1 MHVKCFRSIF
11 DILTKALLSITR
23 CNEFMKDIK
32 DEKHYRLKQNNKDLF
47 KKKSLPQE
55 AIDSHIILGAS
66 T

>member
-1 MHVKCFRSIF
+1 MHVKFFRSIF

-23 CNEFMKDIK
+23 CI
-32 DEKHYRLKQNNKDLF
+32 YRLKQNNKDLF